1 MDASSIVS
9 RARSTLLTPK
19 TEWPTI
25 AAEADTVSHLYS
37 HYIVVLAA
45 IPAVVQVLR
54 FSVVGVSAP
63 FLGTYRVGL
72 LAGLSNAVLTYALS
86 LIGVY
91 VVALIVDTL
100 APTFHGQRDRV
111 QALKTV
117 AYAYTAS
124 WVASLVG
131 IVPGLWLLA
140 TLAGI
145 GYGIYL

>member
-45 IPAVVQVLR
+45 IPAVVQFLR

-86 LIGVY
+86 LLGVY

-117 AYAYTAS
+117 AYT
-124 WVASLVG
+124 
-131 IVPGLWLLA
+131 
-140 TLAGI
+140 
-145 GYGIYL
+145 